1 METTNINFRIDKET
15 KKEAEELF
23 EDLGLNMT
31 TALTMFIK
39 ASIRDQ
45 GIPFDVGRKMPN
57 AETTKAIEEGRKIAR
72 DPNVKAYDNME
83 DLIRNLES

>member
-1 METTNINFRIDKET
+1 METTNINFRIDKKT

-45 GIPFDVGRKMPN
+45 GIPFDVTRKIPN
-57 AETTKAIEEGRKIAR
+57 AETIAAIEEGRMIAH
-72 DPNVKAYDNME
+72 DPSVKAYDNMD
-83 DLIRNLES
+83 DLIRAFED